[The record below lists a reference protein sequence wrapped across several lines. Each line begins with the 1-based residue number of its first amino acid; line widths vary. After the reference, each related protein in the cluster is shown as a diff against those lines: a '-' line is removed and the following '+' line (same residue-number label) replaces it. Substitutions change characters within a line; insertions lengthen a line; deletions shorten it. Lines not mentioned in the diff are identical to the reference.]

1 MTPFLTGGQPGFALT
16 GLLCADSRNQFFSRV
31 VSPARS
37 VLHARARWLRCAR
50 ARSVARSAAR
60 QFGSFAFVQLI
71 SLLNS
76 GFLSFVD

>member
-37 VLHARARWLRCAR
+37 VLRARARWLRVR
-50 ARSVARSAAR
+50 LR
-60 QFGSFAFVQLI
+60 FGSCLRSIDFAAEFW
-71 SLLNS
+71 LLVVV
-76 GFLSFVD
+76 VD